1 MRLLYPISRAEPD
14 VGRRDMSHGE
24 GPERHNRIFKKG
36 KIMEH
41 MWLFEPIKWVLIGLL
56 IYWVLMEIFFND
68 RY

>member
-1 MRLLYPISRAEPD
+1 MRLLYPISRAELD

-24 GPERHNRIFKKG
+24 GPERHNRIFKEE

-41 MWLFEPIKWVLIGLL
+41 LFLFDMLKWGLLFTLLIMILFEW
-56 IYWVLMEIFFND
+56 YNND